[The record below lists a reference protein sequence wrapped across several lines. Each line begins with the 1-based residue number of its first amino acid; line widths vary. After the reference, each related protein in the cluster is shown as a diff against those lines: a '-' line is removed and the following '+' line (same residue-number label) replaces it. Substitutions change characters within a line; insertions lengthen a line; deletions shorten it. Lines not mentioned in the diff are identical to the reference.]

1 MERIQTFMKAHT
13 TLKQSIKS
21 VMLGA
26 AVVLGAGAACAQDN
40 AGTCESVCHK
50 PGTFNVYPFGQFL
63 FGGHINEA
71 IGLGVGVGYNLCEQ
85 GSVTF
90 EGYVGDLDTRI
101 NGYHGVGTTYNATLN
116 FEYKLRKGARFSP
129 YLTLGA
135 GMFNYDS
142 KDYDPHYINLN
153 VSGSGVMGG
162 GGAGV
167 SYEFCERSFMKLC
180 FRVWGTSVHNADV
193 LYGPTLAVAYSF

>member
-1 MERIQTFMKAHT
+1 MKLSSHLIQTAGT
-13 TLKQSIKS
+13 VL
-21 VMLGA
+21 LGA
-26 AVVLGAGAACAQDN
+26 AVLLGAGTARAEDGT
-40 AGTCESVCHK
+40 GTCDSQCHK
-50 PGTFNVYPFGQFL
+50 PGTFNVYPFCQSL
-63 FGGHINEA
+63 FGDHIREA
-71 IGLGVGVGYNLCEQ
+71 VGAGVGVGYNLCEQ
-85 GSVTF
+85 TAVTF

-101 NGYHGVGTTYNATLN
+101 NDIHGVGTTYQFTFN
-116 FEYKLRKGARFSP
+116 FEYKIRKDARFSP

-142 KDYDPHYINLN
+142 KDYDPYYIKLN

-167 SYEFCERSFMKLC
+167 SYEFCKHSFMKLC

-193 LYGPTLAVAYSF
+193 LYGPTLALAYSF